1 MKKSFLLLAALCCMT
16 MTYAAEN
23 YGIQF
28 GNVDVTSA
36 NKDDIFGDGKASY
49 DPNTNT
55 LVLQDGF
62 AYSLSKGIVTF
73 DTKQEPFVIRLEGN
87 AQIKASVWSRNM
99 LRVVSDGAY
108 TLGITS
114 NISGSALLCPSL
126 YIGAQTTLNLLSR
139 NSQKGMYAL
148 ECVGTLTI
156 ESGTLL
162 AEVTTAPIAV
172 SVGDLKLEGVEFIK
186 PKGCIRQFETGYLCF
201 GDGTPA
207 KIIRILPIEK

>member
-1 MKKSFLLLAALCCMT
+1 MKKSFLLLAAICCMT

-23 YGIQF
+23 YGIRF
-28 GNVDVTSA
+28 GEVEVTSKNA
-36 NKDDIFGDGKASY
+36 NDIFGDGKAAY
-49 DPNTNT
+49 DPKSNMLT
-55 LVLQDGF
+55 LQEGF
-62 AYSLSKGIVTF
+62 AYSLSKGIVTI

-126 YIGAQTTLNLLSR
+126 YIGPQTTLNVLSR
-139 NSQKGMYAL
+139 NSQKDMYAL

-172 SVGDLKLEGVEFIK
+172 RAGELKLEGVEIIK
-186 PKGCIRQFETGYLCF
+186 PKGCICEPETGYLCF

-207 KIIRILPIEK
+207 KIIRILPKEE

>member
-99 LRVVSDGAY
+99 LRVVSNGAN